1 LHGHPRP
8 AISAKETL
16 ELHRAVIF
24 AAADLP
30 IFAAGDRE
38 WPGKRSCFFTAT
50 AIVGFKNKIVPHESA
65 ISSFAT
71 LAVEYIARAAPG

>member
-16 ELHRAVIF
+16 ELHRAVF
-24 AAADLP
+24 SPPP

-71 LAVEYIARAAPG
+71 LAVEYIVRTAPG